1 MGRARSKS
9 SLGVDI
15 RGDTSAPAMST
26 MSADID
32 SPISPT
38 SPTLEQFQVCDFPA
52 QPVHENPFNDGQY
65 FSTKC

>member
-32 SPISPT
+32 SPISPI
-38 SPTLEQFQVCDFPA
+38 LEQFQVCDFPA

-65 FSTKC
+65 FFIEC